1 VRVGFFGH
9 IADRDSLLV
18 LIREI
23 LDKCKVLVGV
33 VVLRVIHY
41 THPKALLSSRRI
53 VEPLE
58 VGQADVVID
67 LT

>member
-1 VRVGFFGH
+1 MRVELFGH
-9 IADRDSLLV
+9 IADSDSLFI

-41 THPKALLSSRRI
+41 THSKALLSSRRI
-53 VEPLE
+53 VEALE
-58 VGQADVVID
+58 VGQADVIID